1 MAYTAVISLL
11 QTIEQLQQ
19 RNPLLI
25 QGQTAQIIE
34 SLRDTAEYFQKTL
47 EETSK
52 IKVDPAM
59 MKYLEGKIRAAAN
72 EVEDVVE
79 LKICQIKGLSWII
92 GVAREVLLKNL
103 LPSVEKIEATK
114 IEVVQIVS
122 DFSKNEP
129 ANETQ
134 TRNSLI
140 GSSSR
145 SNAMPNLGDAIVG
158 LDDDLTKIIERLI
171 GSPSALEIVT
181 ISGMGGIGKT
191 TLARQAYDHL
201 AIRYRFDIRAWV
213 TISHEFHIRD
223 VLLACLHCISMTCHK
238 SDQDQLIKSIDNIY
252 DRSDDDQL
260 AVLLQRKLKCRRYL
274 LVVDDIW
281 SMDTWDTM
289 TRIFPDDD
297 NGSRILLTT
306 RQKEVAIYANP
317 DSPPHEMNLLTLD
330 ESWKLLHDKVF
341 GAEHLDVPK
350 LEDIGKQIAEKC
362 QGLPLTILVIAGH
375 LSNIARTL
383 ESWEDVSK
391 TISAIVASDPDKCLG
406 VLGLSYN
413 NLPNQLKPCFLS
425 MGAFPKDFEVD
436 ACRLIQLWI
445 AEGFIRTERRKSLE
459 EVAKDYLEDLITRNL
474 IMVRRRRWN
483 GEIKACGMHD
493 LLRDFCLREAE
504 MTKFMHVMRTDPQIP
519 TLETR
524 KHDVRR
530 FSFHTKTYSNDCFK
544 LSPVLARS
552 FYFFGEFIVP
562 PSLSPKFDLLSRFKL
577 LRVLDIFHH
586 KFSSFPIE
594 MPKLIHLR
602 YLAVASEGNL
612 PASISELQNLQTLIY
627 RQIRMHDRAAIL
639 PGKIWAVT
647 NLRHIHLEKSSYL
660 SSPKS
665 ITGILTR
672 RMDHALGMSNLEEFS
687 TLCFSSCTS
696 EVFSGIPNLRRLSIR
711 ETPSESSRKHMRECV
726 IDMSTLGNLEA
737 LKCFYNPHSKHY
749 QSNSIKRIVFP
760 TSLKRL
766 NLSGSHFPWED
777 ISSLVMLPNLEELKL
792 KSNACHGEVWRL
804 TDEEKFKRLK
814 FFLISWTNLKHW
826 DASSDNFPHLQR
838 LVLKN
843 CIYLEKIP
851 EDLGEICPLES
862 IELHDC
868 STSTEVSAR
877 RIKEEQ
883 ENLGNDILKVLINKS
898 LIQKTKDSSPI
909 LDIKRKFDEQATK
922 LSGMWDVLLDNIFGS
937 STAQ

>member
-11 QTIEQLQQ
+11 QTLEQLQQ

-25 QGQTAQIIE
+25 QGQTVQVIE
-34 SLRDTAEYFQKTL
+34 SLRDTAEYFRKVL

-52 IKVDPAM
+52 IKVDPEK
-59 MKYLEGKIRAAAN
+59 MKSLEGKIRAAAN
-72 EVEDVVE
+72 EVEDIVE
-79 LKICQIKGLSWII
+79 LNICQIKGLTWII
-92 GVAREVLLKNL
+92 GVARKVLLKNL
-103 LPSVEKIEATK
+103 LPAMEKIEATR
-114 IEVVQIVS
+114 IEVLQIVA
-122 DFSKNEP
+122 DFSRSDTDD
-129 ANETQ
+129 ETQ
-134 TRNSLI
+134 TGDSLI

-145 SNAMPNLGDAIVG
+145 SNVMPNLGDATVG
-158 LDDDLTKIIERLI
+158 LDDDLTMIIERLT
-171 GSPSALEIVT
+171 GPPSALDIVT

-191 TLARQAYDHL
+191 TLATQAYDHL
-201 AIRYRFDIRAWV
+201 AIRYRFDTRAWV
-213 TISHEFHIRD
+213 TISHEFQIRD
-223 VLLACLHCISMTCHK
+223 VLLACLHCISLTCHM
-238 SDQDQLIKSIDNIY
+238 SEDQLIKQTDNIY
-252 DRSDDDQL
+252 DKSDDQL
-260 AVLLQRKLKCRRYL
+260 AVLLKRKLKFRRYL
-274 LVVDDIW
+274 VVVDDIW
-281 SMDTWDTM
+281 SMDTWDIM
-289 TRIFPDDD
+289 TRIFPDDN

-306 RQKEVAIYANP
+306 RQKEVAMYANP
-317 DSPPHEMNLLTLD
+317 DSPPHEMNLLTLY
-330 ESWKLLHDKVF
+330 ESWKLLRDKVF
-341 GAEHLDVPK
+341 GAEHLHIPK

-383 ESWEDVSK
+383 ESWEDVSN

-436 ACRLIQLWI
+436 AWRLIQLWI
-445 AEGFIRTERRKSLE
+445 AEGLIRTGRLKSLE

-504 MTKFMHVMRTDPQIP
+504 MTKFMHVMRTDPQVP

-544 LSPVLARS
+544 LSPVLSRS
-552 FYFFGEFIVP
+552 FYFFGEFMVS

-594 MPKLIHLR
+594 MTKLIHLR

-627 RQIRMHDRAAIL
+627 RQLKMHEKTAIL
-639 PGKIWAVT
+639 PGKIWTIT

-665 ITGILTR
+665 ITRISR
-672 RMDHALGMSNLEEFS
+672 KKMDPALEMSNLEEFS

-696 EVFSGIPNLRRLSIR
+696 EVFTGLPNLRRLNIR
-711 ETPSESSRKHMRECV
+711 ETPSESIRKYMGECL
-726 IDMSTLGNLEA
+726 IDMSTLGKLEA
-737 LKCFYNPHSKHY
+737 LKCFYIPQSKH
-749 QSNSIKRIVFP
+749 SHPNSIKRFVFP

-766 NLSGSHFPWED
+766 NLSGSRFPWED
-777 ISSLVMLPNLEELKL
+777 ISSLVNLPNLEELKL
-792 KSNACHGEVWRL
+792 KSNACHSEVWRL
-804 TDEEKFKRLK
+804 SDEEKFKKLK
-814 FFLISWTNLKHW
+814 FLLISGTNLKHW
-826 DASSDNFPHLQR
+826 YVSSDNFPHLQR
-838 LVLKN
+838 VVLKN

-851 EDLGEICPLES
+851 EDLGEVCTLES

-868 STSTEVSAR
+868 STSAEESAR
-877 RIKEEQ
+877 GIKEEQ
-883 ENLGNDILKVLINKS
+883 ENLGNDILKFHINKT
-898 LIQKTKDSSPI
+898 LIQKTRDSSPI
-909 LDIKRKFDEQATK
+909 FEIKRKFDEQATK
-922 LSGMWDVLLDNIFGS
+922 LSGMWDELLDNIFGS
-937 STAQ
+937 SSTAQ